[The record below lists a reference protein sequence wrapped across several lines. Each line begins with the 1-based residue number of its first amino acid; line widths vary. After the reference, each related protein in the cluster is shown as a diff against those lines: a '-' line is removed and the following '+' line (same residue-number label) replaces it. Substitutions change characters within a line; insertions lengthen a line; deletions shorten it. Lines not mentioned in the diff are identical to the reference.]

1 VIAERILLPVYKILA
16 AADFQTVGL
25 NRCAAV
31 WRRFK
36 ADVVRRQIYRTIKVV
51 VSGMAKRYADGHG
64 QRIPVG
70 FSLQFSRENNKAYAK
85 SNIELRF

>member
-1 VIAERILLPVYKILA
+1 
-16 AADFQTVGL
+16 
-25 NRCAAV
+25 
-31 WRRFK
+31 
-36 ADVVRRQIYRTIKVV
+36 

-70 FSLQFSRENNKAYAK
+70 LSLQFSRENNKAYAK